1 MADLTDPDGSMD
13 IRFKSKVPKVITEKK
28 AVAKKNGYDIIFLA
42 RLSLESNP
50 K

>member
-28 AVAKKNGYDIIFLA
+28 AVAKNGYDIIFLA